1 MPLWNK
7 YCKLTGMRYLVL
19 IWFLSVWELM
29 AQGLQD
35 KKTLDDYFYDAM
47 TERLKENYQQSNDL
61 FEKCLSIDPDND
73 VFYFKIAQNYFELKD
88 YENSLLYLEK
98 AQQLNPDNKWY
109 QVLFIEIK
117 IKQHTDSKT
126 LYKLINDFETKAKN
140 KYLIKDLRWKVVMMR
155 FEEQSKPEET
165 PKPEDKT
172 SELKKLW
179 QQKQYDKLVKACG
192 DALEKM
198 PDNAEVYLYMAKAYT
213 ALEKYDYALE
223 YLDLGIDF
231 TTVSKP
237 LLKAFYQ
244 QYIDIYTAL
253 KQNKKA
259 KKYRQKLKK
268 L

>member
-1 MPLWNK
+1 
-7 YCKLTGMRYLVL
+7 
-19 IWFLSVWELM
+19 M
-29 AQGLQD
+29 AQSSQD

-126 LYKLINDFETKAKN
+126 LYKLISDFEPKAKN
-140 KYLIKDLRWKVVMMR
+140 KYLIKNLRWQVMMMR
-155 FEEQSKPEET
+155 FNEQSKSRE
-165 PKPEDKT
+165 KVKQEDQT
-172 SELKKLW
+172 AELKKLW
-179 QQKQYDKLVKACG
+179 QLKQYDKLLKACEK
-192 DALEKM
+192 ALEET
-198 PDNAEVYLYMAKAYT
+198 PDNPKVYLYKAKAYT
-213 ALEKYDYALE
+213 ALKQYDFALE

-231 TTVSKP
+231 AIDDKS
-237 LLKAFYQ
+237 LLKAFYL

-253 KQNKKA
+253 KQKK
-259 KKYRQKLKK
+259 KVEKYRQKLQK